1 MQQGIQFDSPIGA
14 ISAFC
19 TECGISRIHIRASA
33 GSNLTIT
40 KGIEL
45 LDQCRRQMNEYFAG
59 QRKIFD
65 LLLAWSIL
73 TSFQAD
79 VLRVTHKIPYGEV
92 LTYGEIATRLG
103 KPASS
108 RAVGG
113 ALARNPLPILIPCHR
128 VVSASGHLTGFSA
141 ADGINA
147 KAWLLQL
154 EGHRVDAQ
162 KLA

>member
-1 MQQGIQFDSPIGA
+1 MLQGIHFDSPIGA

-19 TECGISRIHIRASA
+19 TESGISRILIGASTA
-33 GSNLTIT
+33 GNLAGAM
-40 KGIEL
+40 GIEL
-45 LDQCRRQMNEYFAG
+45 LEQCKLQMNEYFAG

-65 LLLAWSIL
+65 LLLDWSIL

-79 VLRVTHKIPYGEV
+79 VLRVTHEIPYGEV

-103 KPASS
+103 KPAAS

-141 ADGINA
+141 ADGIIA
-147 KAWLLQL
+147 KSWLLQL